1 MQIDSDPLLCR
12 QIVER
17 AQDAVIFSDQEGLIR
32 LWNSGAER
40 TFGYLAEE
48 ALGRTLDIIIPAP
61 LRERHWEGY
70 RKVIAIGRS
79 RYESDLLAVPAIR
92 KDGTRIS
99 VEFTLVP
106 INDERGQMDGIAAI
120 IRDVTERW
128 NQEKA
133 AKQRLAQLEN
143 QCLSKF

>member
-1 MQIDSDPLLCR
+1 MQIDADTLLCR

-17 AQDAVIFSDQEGLIR
+17 AQDAVIFSDREGLIR

-40 TFGYLAEE
+40 TFGYPAAE
-48 ALGRTLDIIIPAP
+48 ALGRTLDIIVPEQ
-61 LRERHWEGY
+61 LRERHWQGY
-70 RKVIAIGRS
+70 RKVMSIGRS

-92 KDGTRIS
+92 KDGRRIS

-106 INDERGQMDGIAAI
+106 IYDVGGQMDGIAAI

-133 AKQRLAQLEN
+133 TKQRLAQLEN
-143 QCLSKF
+143 QCQSKQ

>member
-17 AQDAVIFSDQEGLIR
+17 AQDAVIFSDREGLIR

-40 TFGYLAEE
+40 MFGYLAEE
-48 ALGRTLDIIIPAP
+48 ALGRTLDIIIPEQ

-70 RKVIAIGRS
+70 RKVMAIGRC
-79 RYESDLLAVPAIR
+79 RYESDLLAVPAIK
-92 KDGTRIS
+92 KDGSRIS

-106 INDERGQMDGIAAI
+106 IDDESGQMDGIAAI

-133 AKQRLAQLEN
+133 TRQRLRQLEN
-143 QCLSKF
+143 QCQSKQ

>member
-1 MQIDSDPLLCR
+1 VQIDSVTLLCR

-17 AQDAVIFSDQEGLIR
+17 AQDAVIFSDREGLIR

-40 TFGYLAEE
+40 KFGYPAEE
-48 ALGRTLDIIIPAP
+48 ALGRTLDIIIPEQ

-70 RKVIAIGRS
+70 KKVMSSGRS

-92 KDGTRIS
+92 KDGSRIS

-106 INDERGQMDGIAAI
+106 IYDEKGQMDGIAAI

-133 AKQRLAQLEN
+133 TKQRLAQLEN
-143 QCLSKF
+143 QCPSKR